1 MELGPLRA
9 GGWTHV
15 AVAWAFPRRRLPPP
29 DAVRIYVDGRV
40 PPGTEPLPHL
50 TPDGEEG
57 APFETTPRWTT
68 HSLQASAGSGGPLW
82 VKNTLR
88 IGGEPSK
95 LFDLPGEAGLF
106 PGNYSADA
114 TFDEVYLWLNRGPQ
128 VTGGLWGLRELWRR
142 GRYYVPDDA
151 DPADARYVSAPLD
164 LRRAA
169 PRSLS
174 GAEAPAEAPVPRL
187 LAAAWTERPGA
198 VDASGPLLRDHSSQP
213 PAELRPEP
221 GADANGH
228 SEATALDLSVLA
240 GGAEYGPFRNPGGSP
255 VRDSR
260 GAPPEVREVRFAAK
274 FKRGAGGSRAAILLE
289 SPALDDVTLF
299 FDAGAPPVAGWV
311 SVPEGP

>member
-9 GGWTHV
+9 GAWTHV
-15 AVAWAFPRRRLPPP
+15 AVAWSFPRRRRPPP

-40 PPGTEPLPHL
+40 LPGSESLPHL
-50 TPDGEEG
+50 MPDDEEG
-57 APFETTPRWTT
+57 TPFETTPRWTT
-68 HSLQASAGSGGPLW
+68 HSLQASAGAGGPLW

-95 LFDLPGEAGLF
+95 LFDLPGDAGLF

-128 VTGGLWGLRELWRR
+128 VTGGLWGLREMWRR

-151 DPADARYVSAPLD
+151 DPDDARFSSAPID
-164 LRRAA
+164 LRRA
-169 PRSLS
+169 PGRSLD
-174 GAEAPAEAPVPRL
+174 GAAPERPAIPRL

-198 VDASGPLLRDHSSQP
+198 LDASGPYLRDASSQP

-221 GADANGH
+221 TADANGH
-228 SEATALDLSVLA
+228 REATSVDLSVLV

-255 VRDSR
+255 VRGSD
-260 GAPPEVREVRFAAK
+260 GAPPAGAEVRFAAK
-274 FKRGAGGSRAAILLE
+274 FKRGVGGSRAPILLE

-311 SVPEGP
+311 AVPEGF